1 MEDRR
6 KEMVSIEYTLKL
18 ILQSVVNQTS
28 LQLDSLYDLRCADW
42 DNLYKL
48 SITQGLT
55 AIIYNQLKPILDQLD
70 IPADL
75 RKQWRIH
82 SLSID
87 QKMRHRNMICAEF
100 AEMMSKMEIPVV
112 ALKGIAYAAYYPS
125 PNLRE
130 CGDLDCYMMGKKDC
144 GDKAVVEIGGRIE
157 EAGQKHSHLFYK
169 GLTIENHEYFTN
181 FGNTERG
188 RYTEKLLQKLVVER
202 SSYLGK
208 TKLLCPCPE
217 FTALFLIKHAQ
228 RHFLYE
234 GIRMRH
240 ITDWAFFLKAEQSN
254 VNWEYVVPEMEKCGI
269 LSFAQLMTNVCITT
283 LGMDIQV
290 KPLVTIPAQI
300 NKLTDE
306 FIDDIMGD
314 QPEISDRN
322 LLKLARRIIRRFYRM
337 WKYRKIADEGY
348 LTMIWN
354 VYSFR
359 STSKRSLEL

>member
-1 MEDRR
+1 MIQLERAFY
-6 KEMVSIEYTLKL
+6 SILKSIVTQVDPDAGL
-18 ILQSVVNQTS
+18 FAGFSAQDWSA
-28 LQLDSLYDLRCADW
+28 LYE
-42 DNLYKL
+42 L

-55 AIIYNQLKPILDQLD
+55 AIVYRQLKPVADQVN
-70 IPADL
+70 IPKDL
-75 RKQWRIH
+75 LRQWRIH
-82 SLSID
+82 SLTID
-87 QKMRHRNMICAEF
+87 QRMGQRNMTCVEF
-100 AEMMSKMEIPVV
+100 AEKMSERDIPVV

-240 ITDWAFFLKAEQSN
+240 ITDWAFFMKAEQDN
-254 VNWEYVVPEMEKCGI
+254 VNWSCIIPEMEKCGV
-269 LSFAQLMTNVCITT
+269 LEFARLMTSICSNA
-283 LGMDIQV
+283 LGLDV
-290 KPLVTIPAQI
+290 HVDALRNAPKKVERLHERF
-300 NKLTDE
+300 L
-306 FIDDIMGD
+306 DDVMGD
-314 QPEISDRN
+314 QPEIYDRN
-322 LLKLARRIIRRFYRM
+322 LLKRAYRGVRRFYRM
-337 WKYRKIADEGY
+337 WKYRAVADESY
-348 LTMIWN
+348 LTMAWN
-354 VYSFR
+354 VYAFGSLG
-359 STSKRSLEL
+359 KKKLEL